1 MKISLACQTN
11 IFVNLVLLVQIFEAM
26 SGTVDFTLKCKVSV
40 TEIMEMDRK
49 GCAGEERKRELR
61 PLHQMLRL
69 KISLKKDSY
78 VVTCLKID

>member
-1 MKISLACQTN
+1 MKISLACQTS

-26 SGTVDFTLKCKVSV
+26 YGTVDFTLKCKVSV
-40 TEIMEMDRK
+40 TETMEMDRK

-61 PLHQMLRL
+61 PLQQMLRL
-69 KISLKKDSY
+69 KIYLKKDNY